1 MLEWWFGGGG
11 GRNAVMGKLDGECQF
26 VSVIPEN
33 IWRKGS
39 KVAFGLGTRFAT
51 LPPKKKSE
59 RASDKIIIFKWQPR
73 SRVLKIIGKRSY

>member
-1 MLEWWFGGGG
+1 MVVWGEGG
-11 GRNAVMGKLDGECQF
+11 GRNALMGKLDGECQF

-39 KVAFGLGTRFAT
+39 KVAFAT
-51 LPPKKKSE
+51 PPPPKKKSE

-73 SRVLKIIGKRSY
+73 SRDLRIIGKRSY